1 MQRSPPHAHGSEA
14 DTRPA
19 CRALGHTEP
28 LPPPSLSLFEGTCC
42 SGGRF
47 SLLLTPPGALLPL
60 LPALVSG
67 TPGHAAVTGREP
79 QALSPP
85 RPLLQEPAPLCI
97 TFPPGCTS
105 GLQGPRT
112 RPGWGHGGCSA
123 SRGRHRREPTPALA
137 SHCQAAP
144 GSPGVPD
151 PTWLLRAQ
159 PPWTPQSSEAHRTP
173 RPALG
178 HDGGAGGDSSRLS
191 ALWELVPLDLTC
203 VPLPDPEPLTGARQP
218 CPKHGGCTGAGPETW
233 AKPGEG
239 RGGPRHV
246 SQETPSPCWPGAPR
260 SAQAAPE
267 EWVAPRRPKGCP
279 GQPGDSAWFGLG
291 ARHSGLCRLAVTS
304 LFGAGP
310 VGGRGCSTAGSKS
323 PLAQGQGWC
332 WSELCE
338 APPIC
343 PTRVLG
349 GSSVPLPR
357 HATKLPRIPLD
368 WAVMATGPSWEGL
381 GGRLR
386 AGGQRGGL
394 QAGWGGGGQSRGS
407 LCLCTGTLISE
418 AIVNLSQPP
427 QPQPTPG
434 APGSPEGERRCTSGG
449 AEPPGSP
456 HGVAG
461 RGAGPP

>member
-1 MQRSPPHAHGSEA
+1 MGEQEETPLGSRPSGNWFHLTSPVCHCL
-14 DTRPA
+14 TRN
-19 CRALGHTEP
+19 H
-28 LPPPSLSLFEGTCC
+28 S
-42 SGGRF
+42 
-47 SLLLTPPGALLPL
+47 
-60 LPALVSG
+60 
-67 TPGHAAVTGREP
+67 
-79 QALSPP
+79 
-85 RPLLQEPAPLCI
+85 
-97 TFPPGCTS
+97 
-105 GLQGPRT
+105 QGPV
-112 RPGWGHGGCSA
+112 S
-123 SRGRHRREPTPALA
+123 LA
-137 SHCQAAP
+137 QNTGAAP
-144 GSPGVPD
+144 GQDQRPGQNQERGEGVPD
-151 PTWLLRAQ
+151 TYR
-159 PPWTPQSSEAHRTP
+159 R
-173 RPALG
+173 R
-178 HDGGAGGDSSRLS
+178 R
-191 ALWELVPLDLTC
+191 
-203 VPLPDPEPLTGARQP
+203 PLPAGRELHARLKPPQRSGWPRGAR
-218 CPKHGGCTGAGPETW
+218 KA
-233 AKPGEG
+233 
-239 RGGPRHV
+239 V
-246 SQETPSPCWPGAPR
+246 
-260 SAQAAPE
+260 QAN
-267 EWVAPRRPKGCP
+267 
-279 GQPGDSAWFGLG
+279 PGDSAWFGLG